1 MGRKRAIL
9 LIDQD
14 QDTCRTAATVLNE
27 AGFEV
32 DLAKDGPSGLQK
44 LEAGHH
50 RGVLIDA
57 GLAGLDTDNLGSR
70 IADLA
75 TLHGIPVIM
84 TTTKATRAAIPRG
97 FAAGIT
103 ACLAKPVTVNS
114 LRAVVNGLVQ

>member
-32 DLAKDGPSGLQK
+32 DLASDGPSGLQK

-75 TLHGIPVIM
+75 TLPVPGL
-84 TTTKATRAAIPRG
+84 ASPALNRPAAPTPRI
-97 FAAGIT
+97 AA
-103 ACLAKPVTVNS
+103 AC
-114 LRAVVNGLVQ
+114 R

>member
-1 MGRKRAIL
+1 MTRKKTIL

-14 QDTCRTAATVLNE
+14 QDVRRTAATVLGE
-27 AGFEV
+27 AGFDL
-32 DLAKDGPSGLQK
+32 DLASDGRSGLEK

-57 GLAGLDTDNLGSR
+57 GIACLGTENLGGR
-70 IADLA
+70 IAELA

-84 TTTKATRAAIPRG
+84 TTTKATRAAIPQG
-97 FAAGIT
+97 FAAGVT
-103 ACLAKPVTVNS
+103 ACLAKPLTVNS